1 MFDFHEKRK
10 IRSFLYSKF
19 VIGGLFLLAVLVSF
33 SAYDRYTIAKEMKI
47 KLEDRRVQLEEV
59 KNRAQVLET
68 KVEYFENDRGIEE
81 ELRNRFDVAKEGEQ
95 VVVLIDAKE
104 EPGDKS
110 KEAIEDESLQ
120 SEEKKKS
127 WFRDIFGL

>member
-19 VIGGLFLLAVLVSF
+19 VIGGLFLIAVFVSF

-104 EPGDKS
+104 EPEVQENKAS
-110 KEAIEDESLQ
+110 PEDTQPRE
-120 SEEKKKS
+120 EEKN
-127 WFRDIFGL
+127 WFRDFFRF

>member
-19 VIGGLFLLAVLVSF
+19 VIGGLFLVAILVSF
-33 SAYDRYTIAKEMKI
+33 SAYDRYTIAKEMKV
-47 KLEDRRVQLEEV
+47 KLEDRRVQLEEI
-59 KNRAQVLET
+59 KNRAHVLET

-81 ELRNRFDVAKEGEQ
+81 ELRNRFDVAREGEQ

-104 EPGDKS
+104 EPDVQ
-110 KEAIEDESLQ
+110 ESEVT
-120 SEEKKKS
+120 SEESSESVEKKH
-127 WFRDIFGL
+127 WFRSLFGF